1 MPILFIHGL
10 FPAMCDPPADWI
22 CPDLPGY
29 GANFA
34 ESPTLSTA
42 VEYLHELITEP
53 VHLVG
58 HSIGGA
64 IAVLLAAKYPEC
76 AASLI
81 SVEGNFT
88 LKDAFWSARL
98 AEMTAAEAF
107 IEVTMQRTDPSQWLV
122 NAGVPV
128 TPKSLAVAKRS
139 LAVDSSTIHSMAQ
152 SVVEIT
158 SQPAYLDQVRRV
170 LESRI
175 PFHLIAGE
183 HSRAAWDVPDFVLDR
198 AASFQIQP
206 NAGHMM
212 MMNDRHAFVELVTAT
227 ILMA

>member
-10 FPAMCDPPADWI
+10 FPALYDRPADWI

-29 GANFA
+29 SINFA
-34 ESPTLSTA
+34 ESATLPTA

-64 IAVLLAAKYPEC
+64 IAVLLAAKYPDC

-98 AEMTAAEAF
+98 AEMTDFQAF
-107 IEVTMQRTDPSQWLV
+107 IEVGVQRMDPSQWLV
-122 NAGVPV
+122 NSGVEV
-128 TPKSLAVAKRS
+128 TPKSFAVAKRS
-139 LAVDSSTIHSMAQ
+139 LATDSSTIHSMAQ

-158 SQPAYLDQVRRV
+158 SRPAYLNQVRCV
-170 LESRI
+170 LENRI

-183 HSRAAWDVPDFVLDR
+183 HSRAAWDVPDFVLNR

-212 MMNDRHAFVELVTAT
+212 MMNDRRAFVELVERI